1 VWLYVLQAA
10 VCLLAVVTSLL
21 LSRRLVHDYADA
33 VRVNQEWSAR
43 LIRYGQLSELGSAVH
58 EPSIELFQSREV
70 DGAIERLGAALD
82 KFESALDDARVEA
95 GDTIDPEVRP
105 SILSALDRV
114 SAAMDETV
122 NGSQYLF
129 SYFRSG
135 LTDRAAERM
144 ATMVEKYATVTKA
157 FDELRATALQ
167 AQNASIEAQ
176 AERAAGMRRAE
187 YVMGAL
193 VILVIVVCSL
203 YGNRLSRQAQESVM
217 AAMAASQAKSEFLA
231 NMSHEIRTPM
241 NGVIGMTE
249 LALDT
254 DLTPEQRE
262 YLEVARASAD
272 SLLAILNDIL
282 DFSKIEAGKLDLE
295 EVPFALRNHLGDTL
309 KTLAMRAHAKGL
321 EIAGE
326 VAPDVPD
333 GIVGDPVRLRQVL
346 VNLIGNAIKFTEQG
360 EVTVAV
366 RLETPTPDQ
375 VELHFA
381 VRDTG
386 IGIPPERQ
394 SRVFESFTQA
404 DGSTTRRYGG
414 TGLGL
419 TISQQLVELM
429 GGRIWVESVVGTGS
443 TFHFTCRLGID
454 HESIAPPPPQPPAVL
469 DSLPILIV
477 DDNATNRRILEAMCR
492 GWQARPLT
500 VDGGAAAL
508 AALRGAHHAGVPF
521 GLIIL
526 DVHMPDMDGI
536 EVAEHI
542 AADVLLRG
550 VPIVVL
556 TSAGRS
562 GDAERCRAAGV
573 AGYLTKPVK
582 SAELLRAIQEVL
594 GGGPAERQA
603 PTSSRMPQHCGPARH
618 VLLAEDN
625 PVNRLLGLR
634 VLEKLGHT
642 VVAVENGLEA
652 LEAIAR
658 ERFDVVLMDVQM
670 PVMDGLEATA
680 AIRTRERETG
690 GHLPII
696 AVTAHAMKGDAER
709 CLASGMDGYVSKP
722 LKPADLAASIERL
735 TAGPIDG
742 AADDVVDATSAD
754 A

>member
-1 VWLYVLQAA
+1 VWLYALQAA
-10 VCLLAVVTSLL
+10 VCLLAVVTSLV
-21 LSRRLVHDYADA
+21 LSRRVVHDYADA

-82 KFESALDDARVEA
+82 KFEAALDEARVEA
-95 GDTIDPEVRP
+95 GQSIDESVRP
-105 SILSALDRV
+105 SILTALDRV

-144 ATMVEKYATVTKA
+144 ATMVEKYATVTKS

-176 AERAAGMRRAE
+176 AERAAGMRRVE
-187 YVMGAL
+187 YAMGGL
-193 VILVIVVCSL
+193 VILVIVVCTL

-295 EVPFALRNHLGDTL
+295 QVPFALRNHLGDTL

-366 RLETPTPDQ
+366 RLESSGPAG

-394 SRVFESFTQA
+394 ARVFESFTQA

-429 GGRIWVESVVGTGS
+429 GGRIWVESVVGSGS

-454 HESIAPPPPQPPAVL
+454 LESIAPPPPRPPAVL
-469 DSLPILIV
+469 DGLPVLIV

-536 EVAEHI
+536 EVAENI
-542 AADVLLRG
+542 AGDTLLRG
-550 VPIVVL
+550 VPIVIL

-594 GGGPAERQA
+594 GGGPSERQA
-603 PTSSRMPQHCGPARH
+603 PPASRTPLHRGPARH

-658 ERFDVVLMDVQM
+658 EQFDVVLLDVQM

-690 GHLPII
+690 GHMPII

-722 LKPADLAASIERL
+722 LKPVDLAACIERL
-735 TAGPIDG
+735 TAAPLDDT
-742 AADDVVDATSAD
+742 ADPTPAEA
-754 A
+754 